1 MTHNIPSFI
10 DLAIK
15 NKVLQFGEF
24 TTKAGRKS
32 PYFFNLGNFNDGASL
47 RELGKYYAQIIVN
60 SNIEFD
66 MIFGPAYKGI
76 PLVSSIAI
84 ALMEHDI
91 NIPYAFNRKE
101 IKDHGE
107 GGIIIGSPI
116 RGRVLIIDD
125 VISAGTSINE
135 AVSIIRSNDGN
146 ACGIIVAIDRQEKGL
161 SDMSATQDVSNKF
174 NIPILSIITLDNI
187 IEYLT
192 NQNNLKDE
200 LKFIKEYRKKYGAS

>member
-15 NKVLQFGEF
+15 KKVLQFGEF

-32 PYFFNLGNFNDGASL
+32 PYFFNLGNFNDGESL
-47 RELGKYYAQIIVN
+47 LELGKYYAQIIVN
-60 SNIEFD
+60 SSIEFD

-84 ALMEHDI
+84 ALMEHNI
-91 NIPYAFNRKE
+91 NIPYSFNRKE

-116 RGRVLIIDD
+116 HGRVLIIDD

-135 AVSIIRSNDGN
+135 AVSIIKSNNGN
-146 ACGIIVAIDRQEKGL
+146 ACGIIVAIDRQEKGKGNI
-161 SDMSATQDVSNKF
+161 SATQDISDKF
-174 NIPILSIITLDNI
+174 NIPSLSIITLDDI
-187 IEYLT
+187 IEYLANRNT
-192 NQNNLKDE
+192 LKKE
-200 LKFIKEYRKKYGAS
+200 LKFIEEYRKKYGVR

>member
-84 ALMEHDI
+84 ALMEYNI
-91 NIPYAFNRKE
+91 NIPYSFNRKE

-125 VISAGTSINE
+125 VVSAGTSINE
-135 AVSIIRSNDGN
+135 AVSIISSNNGN

-161 SDMSATQDVSNKF
+161 SDMSATQDVSYKF

-192 NQNNLKDE
+192 NQNNFKDE
-200 LKFIKEYRKKYGAS
+200 LKFIKEYRKEYGAS

>member
-15 NKVLQFGEF
+15 KKVLQFGEF

-32 PYFFNLGNFNDGASL
+32 PYFFNLGNFNDGESL

-66 MIFGPAYKGI
+66 MIFGPAYKDI

-84 ALMEHDI
+84 ALMEHNI
-91 NIPYAFNRKE
+91 NIPYSFNRKE

-107 GGIIIGSPI
+107 GGIIIGAPV

-135 AVSIIRSNDGN
+135 AVSIIDGNDGS
-146 ACGIIVAIDRQEKGL
+146 ACGIIVAIDRQEKGAG
-161 SDMSATQDVSNKF
+161 DISATQDVSNKF
-174 NIPILSIITLDNI
+174 NIPTLSIITLDNI
-187 IEYLT
+187 IEYLAS
-192 NQNNLKDE
+192 QNTFKNE
-200 LKFIKEYRKKYGAS
+200 LKFIKEYRKEYGVN

>member
-47 RELGKYYAQIIVN
+47 RELGKYYAQIIVD

-84 ALMEHDI
+84 ALMEHNI
-91 NIPYAFNRKE
+91 NIPYSFNRKE

-125 VISAGTSINE
+125 VVSAGTSINE
-135 AVSIIRSNDGN
+135 AVSIISSNNGN
-146 ACGIIVAIDRQEKGL
+146 ACGIIIAIDRQEKGL

-192 NQNNLKDE
+192 NQNNFKDE
-200 LKFIKEYRKKYGAS
+200 LKFIKEYRKEYGAS

>member
-47 RELGKYYAQIIVN
+47 RELGKYYAQIIVD

-84 ALMEHDI
+84 ALMEHNI
-91 NIPYAFNRKE
+91 NIPYSFNRKE

-125 VISAGTSINE
+125 VVSAGTSINE
-135 AVSIIRSNDGN
+135 AVSLISSNDGN

-161 SDMSATQDVSNKF
+161 SDMSATQDVSYKF

-192 NQNNLKDE
+192 NQNNFKDE
-200 LKFIKEYRKKYGAS
+200 LKFIKEYRKEYGAS

>member
-84 ALMEHDI
+84 ALMDHNI
-91 NIPYAFNRKE
+91 NIPYSFNRKE

-116 RGRVLIIDD
+116 HGRVLIIDD
-125 VISAGTSINE
+125 VVSAGTSINE
-135 AVSIIRSNDGN
+135 AVSIISSNDGK

-161 SDMSATQDVSNKF
+161 SDMSATQDVSDKF

-192 NQNNLKDE
+192 NQNNFKNE
-200 LKFIKEYRKKYGAS
+200 LKFIKEYRKKYGIS

>member
-15 NKVLQFGEF
+15 KKVLQFGEF

-32 PYFFNLGNFNDGASL
+32 PYFFNLGNFNDGESL

-84 ALMEHDI
+84 ALMEHNI
-91 NIPYAFNRKE
+91 NIPYSFNRKE

-107 GGIIIGSPI
+107 GGIIIGAPI

-135 AVSIIRSNDGN
+135 AVSIINSNDGN
-146 ACGIIVAIDRQEKGL
+146 VCGIIVAIDRQERGL
-161 SDMSATQDVSNKF
+161 SDMSATQEVSIKF
-174 NIPILSIITLDNI
+174 NIPALSIITLDLSLI
-187 IEYLT
+187 HI
-192 NQNNLKDE
+192 
-200 LKFIKEYRKKYGAS
+200 